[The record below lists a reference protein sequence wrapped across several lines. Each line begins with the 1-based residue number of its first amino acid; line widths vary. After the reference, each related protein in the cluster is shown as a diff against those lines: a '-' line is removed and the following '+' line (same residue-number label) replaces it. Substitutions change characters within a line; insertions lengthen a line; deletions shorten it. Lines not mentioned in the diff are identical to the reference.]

1 VVGKESEPSWVASP
15 AENDETSRYVRNSAH
30 LPHLQEQAPGQEHA
44 VATRDTGPEADPA
57 VPPSADEPRVVIDL
71 RDRTSRYER
80 RSGALPHLTD
90 DPEWVS
96 PLADMP
102 QPIREEKRRGFRRLR
117 PRLRRS

>member
-1 VVGKESEPSWVASP
+1 MVGKESEHSWVASP
-15 AENDETSRYVRNSAH
+15 PEDDETSRYVRNSAH
-30 LPHLQEQAPGQEHA
+30 LPHLREPGHEHA
-44 VATRDTGPEADPA
+44 VATRRIDLEVDTVPADG
-57 VPPSADEPRVVIDL
+57 PRVVIDL

-96 PLADMP
+96 PVADMP
-102 QPIREEKRRGFRRLR
+102 QPIREEKRRGLKRLR